1 MNKNYPLYWIN
12 EILTN
17 GFVDFILDIFSIM
30 AFLTGIY
37 VILTKNPIVSVL
49 FLILLFGGISSYLNI
64 IGLNFIG
71 LSYIIVYI
79 GAVSILFLFIL
90 MLINIRTSELQ
101 SNTSNSFPLTIFIG
115 IIFSNFL
122 FPMIPYDIAML
133 SNFYNNY
140 FSDDIY
146 GIDVS
151 INDNNLNNLYNNVL
165 YFMTSVIWDGSVKD
179 LNHITAIG
187 NIMYTNYSVWLILA
201 SFILLLAMVGS
212 IVIVMKTH
220 SPNSNITN
228 IKGKRPIS

>member
-1 MNKNYPLYWIN
+1 MNSNYPLFWIN

-17 GFVDFILDIFSIM
+17 GFVESILDIFSIM

-71 LSYIIVYI
+71 LSYIIVYL

-101 SNTSNSFPLTIFIG
+101 SNTSNSIPLTIFIG

-122 FPMIPYDIAML
+122 FPMLPYDIAML

-140 FSDDIY
+140 FSDDFY
-146 GIDVS
+146 TIDVN

-165 YFMTSVIWDGSVKD
+165 YFMTSVIWDGSVVD
-179 LNHITAIG
+179 FNHITAIG
-187 NIMYTNYSVWLILA
+187 NIMYTIYNIWLIIA

-212 IVIVMKTH
+212 IVIT
-220 SPNSNITN
+220 
-228 IKGKRPIS
+228 IKQRKI

>member
-1 MNKNYPLYWIN
+1 M
-12 EILTN
+12 ILIVVNIYLLFT
-17 GFVDFILDIFSIM
+17 F
-30 AFLTGIY
+30 GI
-37 VILTKNPIVSVL
+37 
-49 FLILLFGGISSYLNI
+49 ILLLISFFDN
-64 IGLNFIG
+64 
-71 LSYIIVYI
+71 V
-79 GAVSILFLFIL
+79 
-90 MLINIRTSELQ
+90 
-101 SNTSNSFPLTIFIG
+101 
-115 IIFSNFL
+115 IFSNFL
-122 FPMIPYDIAML
+122 FPMIPYYIAML

>member
-37 VILTKNPIVSVL
+37 VILTNHPIVSVL
-49 FLILLFGGISSYLNI
+49 FLLLFFGGISSYLNI
-64 IGLNFIG
+64 IGFNFIG